1 MVDGVSR
8 VACVR
13 VEAFAA
19 AALERCEPGLRE
31 QPLAVVTGAPPA
43 TRVVEANGH
52 ARAGGVRAGLSDAE
66 ASVRC
71 PGLVRRPA
79 SAAAEAAARHALL
92 EACLSVSPRLE
103 DAAPGVVHVDLAGL
117 HALFGAEADIAAR
130 LRRQARAVGLE
141 ARVGVAATRA
151 AAAVAARVG
160 SSVNVLAPGGER
172 AALAAVPLA
181 ALDWPEPL
189 AATFTRWGLTTLGD
203 LAVLPRDGL
212 GARLGP
218 GGLAAHDRATG
229 VDRAPW
235 VVWTAPGFWE
245 EAQGLEWELDTLPAL
260 VPVLDAVLGRL
271 CARLAA
277 AHLVADTL
285 EVRLALATGG
295 HHTRSVT
302 LAAPLSHS
310 GALVALLTLEIEAHP
325 PSAAVTGVAISAHV
339 VARRAAPGGL
349 WQPPAP
355 APRDLAGVL
364 ARLSTLVGRA
374 NVGAPVALDS
384 HRPDACTLEA
394 FVVDASEEHGRG
406 SSVARGAVEPAPA
419 AAARAEPTP
428 ADAGADEHN
437 AAAAGAQRPPE
448 ETPAGALALRR
459 LRPPRAV
466 TVEAVDG
473 RPLRVSDPAARTLD
487 VVMCAGPWR
496 ISGDWWDTDVW
507 ARDEWDVALADNTV
521 WRLAH
526 DRLHDTWFL
535 DGVYD

>member
-19 AALERCEPGLRE
+19 AAVERCEPGLRE

-43 TRVVEANGH
+43 TRVVEANAP

-66 ASVRC
+66 AGVRC

-79 SAAAEAAARHALL
+79 SADAEAAARHALL

-117 HALFGAEADIAAR
+117 HALFGADADIAAR

-160 SSVNVLAPGGER
+160 PTVNVLPPGGEG

-229 VDRAPW
+229 VDRTPW
-235 VVWTAPGFWE
+235 VPWTAPVFWE
-245 EAQGLEWELDTLPAL
+245 EAQGLEWELGTLPAL

-295 HHTRSVT
+295 HHARSVT
-302 LAAPLSHS
+302 LAAPLSDA

-364 ARLSTLVGRA
+364 ARLTTLVGRA

-384 HRPDACTLEA
+384 HRPDACSLTS
-394 FVVDASEEHGRG
+394 FV
-406 SSVARGAVEPAPA
+406 VEPAEEHARSARATADAVKPA
-419 AAARAEPTP
+419 RADGAIAEPTSAAASP
-428 ADAGADEHN
+428 GKPSD
-437 AAAAGAQRPPE
+437 AAAGAEPPTE

-466 TVEAVDG
+466 TVEAADG
-473 RPLRVSDPAARTLD
+473 RPLRVSDPAAGTLD

-507 ARDEWDVALADNTV
+507 ARDEWDVALGDDTV

-526 DRLHDTWFL
+526 NRLTNTWCL

>member
-31 QPLAVVTGAPPA
+31 QPLAVVTGASPA

-79 SAAAEAAARHALL
+79 SADAEAAARHALL

-117 HALFGAEADIAAR
+117 HALFGADADIAAR

-141 ARVGVAATRA
+141 ARVGVAATRT

-235 VVWTAPGFWE
+235 VVWTAPVFWE

-271 CARLAA
+271 CARLSAA
-277 AHLVADTL
+277 LLVADTL

-302 LAAPLSHS
+302 LAAPLSDS

-339 VARRAAPGGL
+339 AARRAAPGGL

-384 HRPDACTLEA
+384 HRPDACTLTS
-394 FVVDASEEHGRG
+394 FVVEGLEERARSAS
-406 SSVARGAVEPAPA
+406 A
-419 AAARAEPTP
+419 AANTGESVRAEASLAEQTS
-428 ADAGADEHN
+428 
-437 AAAAGAQRPPE
+437 AAASAGEHSATAGGAQQPTE
-448 ETPAGALALRR
+448 ASAGALALRR

-466 TVEAVDG
+466 TVEAAAG
-473 RPLRVSDPAARTLD
+473 RPVRVGDPAAGGTLE
-487 VVMCAGPWR
+487 VITCAGPWR
-496 ISGDWWDTDVW
+496 ISGDWWDVDVW

-526 DRLHDTWFL
+526 DRLKNTWFL